1 MKLEIND
8 RKITGKSPNILRLNN
23 TLLNN
28 TWVKEVSRETFKYFE
43 LMKKIQLIRIYGI
56 QQKQWLKGDSYISNE
71 QLKFEIKNT
80 ISHQHEKKRDTKA

>member
-8 RKITGKSPNILRLNN
+8 RKITGKSPNIWRLNN

-80 ISHQHEKKRDTKA
+80 VSHQHEKK

>member
-1 MKLEIND
+1 MKFLTMKLEIND
-8 RKITGKSPNILRLNN
+8 RKITGKSPNIWRLNN

-80 ISHQHEKKRDTKA
+80 VSHQHEKK

>member
-8 RKITGKSPNILRLNN
+8 RKITGKSPNIWRLNN

-43 LMKKIQLIRIYGI
+43 LMKKIQLIRMYGI

-80 ISHQHEKKRDTKA
+80 VSHQHEKK